1 MSIDRRHFLEA
12 GVSGAAALAATQA
25 LSAAQ
30 GDQAKPD
37 DAPRFQ
43 IKFAPHFGMF
53 KHLGGKNPI
62 DQLKFAADQG
72 FTAWE
77 DNGMKDRSVK
87 MQQRIARTMQQLGLE
102 MGVISALRGV
112 WNGVNFAGEDAS
124 ARDKILQAI
133 RQAVDVAR
141 RVRTKCLVVVPG
153 LADAKLP
160 VGYQTANC
168 VDLLRRCCD
177 IVEPHGLTLLIEPL
191 NRKTNHPGAFLY
203 RSPQAYLICQA
214 VNRPSCKIQF
224 DVYHQQITEGN
235 LLPNID
241 RCWPQIGYFQC
252 GDNPGRKEPGT
263 GEINYANVF
272 RHIHEKGYRGIVG
285 MEHGNSQPGAAGERA
300 VIAAYRRVDP
310 RQGNQH
316 S

>member
-1 MSIDRRHFLEA
+1 MSIERRHFLQA
-12 GVSGAAALAATQA
+12 GVRGAAALAAAQA
-25 LSAAQ
+25 LAAAR
-30 GDQAKPD
+30 GDQA
-37 DAPRFQ
+37 APSGATPFRM
-43 IKFAPHFGMF
+43 KFAPHFGMF
-53 KHLGGKNPI
+53 RHLAGKDPI

-77 DNGMKDRSVK
+77 DNRMKDRPVK
-87 MQQRIARTMQQLGLE
+87 LQERIARTMQQLGME

-112 WNGVNFAGEDAS
+112 WNSVNFAGEDAA
-124 ARDKILQAI
+124 AREKILQAI
-133 RQAVDVAR
+133 RQAVDVAK
-141 RVRTKCLVVVPG
+141 RVHTRLLVVVPG

-160 VGYQTANC
+160 KDYQTANC
-168 VDLLRRCCD
+168 IDLLRRCCD
-177 IVEPHGLTLLIEPL
+177 IVEPHGLTMVIEPL

-203 RSPQAYLICQA
+203 GSPQAYLICQA
-214 VNRPSCKIQF
+214 VDRSSCKIQF

-263 GEINYANVF
+263 GEINYVNVF
-272 RHIHEKGYRGIVG
+272 RHIHKKGYRGIVG
-285 MEHGNSQPGAAGERA
+285 MEHGNARPGAAGERA

-310 RQGNQH
+310 QPGDAH